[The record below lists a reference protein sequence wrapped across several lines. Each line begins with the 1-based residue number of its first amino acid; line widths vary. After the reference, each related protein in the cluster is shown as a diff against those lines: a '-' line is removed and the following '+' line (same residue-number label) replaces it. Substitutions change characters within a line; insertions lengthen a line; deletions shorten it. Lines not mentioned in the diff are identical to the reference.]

1 MNHSELVRAITC
13 LYPGAEWSYDGD
25 GTTLE
30 PVYDDDELV
39 AAGLVW
45 HDAQPAPTLELLSSW
60 QAPPPVPDI
69 GAIVTGADG
78 SVGIVTASDPATGE
92 VSVAPLAPEV
102 SASPAKLTRAG

>member
-1 MNHSELVRAITC
+1 MTHNEVVQALTG

-30 PVYDDDELV
+30 PVYDGEELV
-39 AAGLVW
+39 SVGLVW
-45 HDAQPAPTLELLSSW
+45 HDAQPAPTLELLASW
-60 QAPPPVPDI
+60 QAPPPVPGV

-92 VSVAPLAPEV
+92 VSVAPLTPEIA
-102 SASPAKLTRAG
+102 ASPATLTQAG